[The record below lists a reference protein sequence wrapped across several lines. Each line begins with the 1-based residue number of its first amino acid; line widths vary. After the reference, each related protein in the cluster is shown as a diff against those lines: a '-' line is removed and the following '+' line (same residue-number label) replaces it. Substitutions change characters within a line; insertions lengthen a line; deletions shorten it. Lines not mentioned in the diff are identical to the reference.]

1 MWALA
6 VFAVAGAVMA
16 VAFVFWRKQGGRSD
30 SGADAAG
37 GSFPSDSGH
46 HHGGHGHGHDSGGHG
61 GDGGGH

>member
-30 SGADAAG
+30 SGADG

-46 HHGGHGHGHDSGGHG
+46 HHGGHGHGHDGGGHG
-61 GDGGGH
+61 GDGGGGH